1 MIDPNEPYEVDEL
14 KYTIQLL
21 EKTILE
27 QDAEIEDLNLKLRKR
42 SEMIKRLEAR
52 QLELHRIIDGK
63 EQERIDNIRFIQQ
76 NPDFLEIDL

>member
-27 QDAEIEDLNLKLRKR
+27 QSCEIEDLNLKLRKR